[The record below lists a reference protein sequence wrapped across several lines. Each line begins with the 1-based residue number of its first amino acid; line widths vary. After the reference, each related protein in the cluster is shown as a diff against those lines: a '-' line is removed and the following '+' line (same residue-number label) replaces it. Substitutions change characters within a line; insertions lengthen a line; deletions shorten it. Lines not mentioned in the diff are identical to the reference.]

1 VGEDT
6 NQIEQDIRERRSE
19 LGRNLTELEDK
30 ARQLA
35 DWRTYFR
42 DHPKVF
48 LGAAIGA
55 GVALA
60 LTTVPKARK
69 ATPAFESDDAE
80 AMPERDSTHDVYRF
94 NGAQPAAASSNR
106 TVARV
111 RHEVTDTWHHIANG
125 LLALASAKAIQV
137 IGDLVPGF
145 SDYVEHPHKP
155 LSRNVH

>member
-6 NQIEQDIRERRSE
+6 NQIEQEIRERRSD

-94 NGAQPAAASSNR
+94 NGAQPPQRHRTARSPVSSTKSR
-106 TVARV
+106 TRGTTSPTACWPSRQPK
-111 RHEVTDTWHHIANG
+111 RFRSSAIWSP
-125 LLALASAKAIQV
+125 ASAITWS
-137 IGDLVPGF
+137 IRI
-145 SDYVEHPHKP
+145 
-155 LSRNVH
+155 SR

>member
-1 VGEDT
+1 MGEDT
-6 NQIEQDIRERRSE
+6 NKIEQEIRARRSD

-35 DWRTYFR
+35 DWRTHFR

-55 GVALA
+55 GVVLA

-69 ATPAFESDDAE
+69 AAAEFDSDDAE

-94 NGAQPAAASSNR
+94 NGASGQPASTNR
-106 TVARV
+106 TVERV
-111 RHEVTDTWHHIANG
+111 QREFGDTWNHIANG
-125 LLALASAKAIQV
+125 LLALASAKAIQW
-137 IGDLVPGF
+137 ISDMVPGF
-145 SDYVEHPHKP
+145 GDYVEHPHKP